1 MAMRTW
7 LWRCAL
13 TTLAMALV
21 SCGSLETPVMQPP
34 TATSIIEAGSQPATI
49 VATTPPTATPLPPT
63 APPTDVPPTA
73 TPEPTATPQPTTAPP
88 QSPIDRLVAVR
99 NPDNGAALFQTFQDA
114 ANYSCANCHSPTSE
128 KKLIGPG
135 LLNIKDRAAGRVRGQ
150 SAAEYIYQSIIDT
163 DAYIVEG
170 FEAGLMPQNWA
181 EIYSDLEIFDI
192 VAYLMTLE
200 GPSDIDEPDAAEA
213 APPVDL
219 AQYGE
224 IALPETADAERGALL
239 FMELQPEAGFACAGC
254 HFSDSEARLIGPG
267 LLDVEARAESRVE
280 GQSAVEY
287 LFNAIVNPS
296 DFLVE
301 GYDAGVEP
309 RNYAQIL
316 SEEDIYDIIAYLL
329 SLE

>member
-1 MAMRTW
+1 MRHW
-7 LWRCAL
+7 LWRFAL
-13 TTLAMALV
+13 TALAMTLAG
-21 SCGSLETPVMQPP
+21 CGSLETPQMQPP
-34 TATSIIEAGSQPATI
+34 TATPLVEVGSQAAT
-49 VATTPPTATPLPPT
+49 AMPTTAPTATPLPPT
-63 APPTDVPPTA
+63 VTPTDIPPTA
-73 TPEPTATPQPTTAPP
+73 TPAPTATPQPTTAPP

-135 LLNIKDRAAGRVRGQ
+135 LLNIKDRGAKRVPGQ

-163 DAYIVEG
+163 NAYIVEG
-170 FEAGLMPQNWA
+170 FDSNLMPANWA
-181 EIYSDLEIFDI
+181 DIYSDLEIFDI

-200 GPSDIDEPDAAEA
+200 GPSDIDEPDDAAD
-213 APPVDL
+213 APAVDL
-219 AQYGE
+219 SQYGE
-224 IALPETADAERGALL
+224 IALPESADAERGAML
-239 FMELQPEAGFACAGC
+239 FAELQPEAGFACAGC
-254 HFSDSEARLIGPG
+254 HFTDSEDRLIGPG
-267 LLDVEARAESRVE
+267 LLNVAARADSRVE

-296 DFLVE
+296 DFVVD

-316 SEEDIYDIIAYLL
+316 SEADIYDIIAYLL
-329 SLE
+329 TLE